1 MPPSLLEAAV
11 RLFPKAT
18 QVRDSPISLPP
29 PHRAQGKDEAQ
40 GLENALEDAHLLSS
54 HKAGNPMAI
63 EAAPQAPGG
72 ASRMRGII
80 PHVW

>member
-11 RLFPKAT
+11 RLFPEAT

-40 GLENALEDAHLLSS
+40 GLENALEDAHPSSS

-72 ASRMRGII
+72 ASRTRGII